1 MIYLPLLAFIAGV
14 LITAQTSLNTQLGQ
28 LLKSPI
34 LATGIAFTSSL
45 AFILCIVV
53 FFVKQYPSAAMIKS
67 VPLYLWFS
75 GGLLSAIGVAL
86 FYWLI
91 PQMGAGAMI
100 SCAMSGQIIL
110 ALFAGH
116 YGWFNLPEKPLTLQ
130 TIVGCISLVI
140 GVWLINRH

>member
-28 LLKSPI
+28 LLKSPV

-45 AFILCIVV
+45 LFTLCFIGI
-53 FFVKQYPSAAMIKS
+53 FIKQFPSPTILKS
-67 VPLYLWFS
+67 VPFYLWFS
-75 GGLLSAIGVAL
+75 GGLLSAMGVAL

-100 SCAMSGQIIL
+100 SCAMSGQIVL
-110 ALFAGH
+110 ALLAGH
-116 YGWFNLPEKPLTLQ
+116 YGWFGLPEKPLTVSII
-130 TIVGCISLVI
+130 TGCVSLII
-140 GVWLINRH
+140 GVWLINRN

>member
-45 AFILCIVV
+45 AFILCIVGL
-53 FFVKQYPSAAMIKS
+53 FIKQYPSPAMVKS

-75 GGLLSAIGVAL
+75 GGLLSAVGVAL

-91 PQMGAGAMI
+91 PKMGAGAMI
-100 SCAMSGQIIL
+100 SCAMSGQIIV
-110 ALFAGH
+110 ALVAGH
-116 YGWFNLPEKPLTLQ
+116 YGWFNLQEKPLTFN
-130 TIVGCISLVI
+130 TIVGCISLII

>member
-45 AFILCIVV
+45 TFTLCIVI
-53 FFVKQYPSAAMIKS
+53 FFIKQYPSTAMIKS

-110 ALFAGH
+110 ALLAGH

-130 TIVGCISLVI
+130 TIIGCISLVI

>member
-1 MIYLPLLAFIAGV
+1 MTYLPLLAFIAGV

-28 LLKSPI
+28 LLKSPV

-45 AFILCIVV
+45 LFTLCIVGL
-53 FFVKQYPSAAMIKS
+53 FIKQYPSSAMVKS
-67 VPLYLWFS
+67 VPFYLWFS
-75 GGLLSAIGVAL
+75 GGVLSATGVAL

-110 ALFAGH
+110 ALLAGH
-116 YGWFNLPEKPLTLQ
+116 YAWFGMPEKPLTISI
-130 TIVGCISLVI
+130 IVGCVSLIV
-140 GVWLINRH
+140 GVWLINRN

>member
-1 MIYLPLLAFIAGV
+1 MTYLPLLAFIAGV

-28 LLKSPI
+28 LLKSPL

-45 AFILCIVV
+45 LFTLCIVGL
-53 FFVKQYPSAAMIKS
+53 FIKQYPSPAMVKS
-67 VPLYLWFS
+67 VPFYLWFS
-75 GGLLSAIGVAL
+75 GGLLSAMGVAL

>member
-1 MIYLPLLAFIAGV
+1 
-14 LITAQTSLNTQLGQ
+14 
-28 LLKSPI
+28 
-34 LATGIAFTSSL
+34 
-45 AFILCIVV
+45 
-53 FFVKQYPSAAMIKS
+53 

-100 SCAMSGQIIL
+100 SCAMYGQIIL
-110 ALFAGH
+110 ALLAGH

-130 TIVGCISLVI
+130 TIVGCISLII